1 MPHNTD
7 IGLFTKPP
15 FKTAARLSL
24 PGSRIQT
31 GHPETPVE
39 M

>member
-7 IGLFTKPP
+7 IGLFTKPS

-24 PGSRIQT
+24 PGSRIQK
-31 GHPETPVE
+31 GNPETPAE